1 MTNPTLTTDPRPA
14 YLAALD
20 WVADLARAVP
30 ADRMADP
37 TPCDGFDVRTLL
49 AHLVTTLRRPA
60 SIAAGT
66 DPLAHPVVSED
77 VLDDPAT
84 AYVAEA
90 AALKAAWAAPEG
102 EALLDRVARL
112 PFGEVAAR
120 TALTVFLNETLVH
133 GWDLA
138 VATGQAPEAD
148 PDLATTALATARV
161 FLPAEPR
168 GGPVPFGPV
177 VEHRPGGGTDRAAG
191 QLVGPGVDGLGV
203 DGRVT
208 TGRAGRRRD

>member
-1 MTNPTLTTDPRPA
+1 MSGIAGTLTPMTNPTLTTDPRPA

-20 WVADLARAVP
+20 WVADLAAAVP

-90 AALKAAWAAPEG
+90 AALKSAWSGPEG

-148 PDLATTALATARV
+148 PDLATTALATARA

-177 VEHRPGGGTDRAAG
+177 VEHRPEAG
-191 QLVGPGVDGLGV
+191 PTERLANWS
-203 DGRVT
+203 GRVSTGWVT
-208 TGRAGRRRD
+208 TAG